1 MLERRAS
8 TTAKLQAL
16 REAVRKFV
24 DQQVEPLLGAS
35 EQAGA
40 MSSELLDL
48 IKSHGYNGLRIS
60 AEWGGQGLSFAEF
73 CVVLE
78 GFARLGPS
86 MHFWIIDSLG
96 MTLQRLGTS
105 QQKDKYL
112 RPYAEWTKKGSLGFT
127 EPDAGSDAAAIR
139 TRAVRDDGG
148 WIINGRKHFSSRGDQ
163 ADFVLITAVTDHE
176 RGPRGGITTFLVD
189 RGTPGFTIGR
199 VELSMGSRLHTLAEL
214 NFDDCFVPAEAVLGE
229 VGYGF
234 VAAMKTLD
242 DGRLAVS
249 STCIG
254 TSQRLIELMVD
265 HVKQRSTFGAK
276 LADRQ
281 GVRWMIADSVA
292 ELELGR
298 ALLYRSM
305 EQLENEEPLG
315 VNASICKLHC
325 SEMVNRIADRAVQLH
340 GGMGVIRGITVEQ
353 LYRDVRFLRVGE
365 GTSEVQRMLI
375 ARSVLGRP
383 SRDGD

>member
-8 TTAKLQAL
+8 TTADLQAL

-24 DQQVEPLLGAS
+24 DQEVAPLLVAS

-40 MSSELLDL
+40 MSPELLDL

-60 AEWGGQGLSFAEF
+60 TEWGGQGLSFAEF

-86 MHFWIIDSLG
+86 LHFWIIDSLG
-96 MTLQRLGTS
+96 MTLQRLGTNE
-105 QQKDKYL
+105 QKDKYL
-112 RPYAEWTKKGSLGFT
+112 RPYADWTKKGSLGFT

-139 TRAVRDDGG
+139 TRAVRRDGG
-148 WIINGRKHFSSRGDQ
+148 WVINGRKHFSSRGDQ
-163 ADFVLITAVTDHE
+163 ADFVLITAVTDPE

-189 RGTPGFTIGR
+189 RGMPGFTIGR

-281 GVRWMIADSVA
+281 GVRWMIADSR
-292 ELELGR
+292 GR
-298 ALLYRSM
+298 AGTWAGTSISLDGAARKRRAARRQRQHLQIALQRDGQPHRRSGSAVARRHGSHTRHYGRATVSRCA
-305 EQLENEEPLG
+305 LPPRGRRHLG
-315 VNASICKLHC
+315 GAADV
-325 SEMVNRIADRAVQLH
+325 DRA
-340 GGMGVIRGITVEQ
+340 
-353 LYRDVRFLRVGE
+353 F
-365 GTSEVQRMLI
+365 
-375 ARSVLGRP
+375 RSWP
-383 SRDGD
+383 AKP

>member
-1 MLERRAS
+1 MLESRAS
-8 TTAKLQAL
+8 TTAELQAL

-24 DQQVEPLLGAS
+24 DQQVAPLLVAS

-48 IKSHGYNGLRIS
+48 IKSHGYNGARIS

-86 MHFWIIDSLG
+86 LHFWIIDSLG
-96 MTLQRLGTS
+96 MTLQRLGTN

>member
-96 MTLQRLGTS
+96 MTLQRFGTS

-127 EPDAGSDAAAIR
+127 EPDGDRTLPRFARGLFAMMAVGLSTAGS
-139 TRAVRDDGG
+139 T
-148 WIINGRKHFSSRGDQ
+148 
-163 ADFVLITAVTDHE
+163 
-176 RGPRGGITTFLVD
+176 
-189 RGTPGFTIGR
+189 
-199 VELSMGSRLHTLAEL
+199 
-214 NFDDCFVPAEAVLGE
+214 FVPEAT
-229 VGYGF
+229 
-234 VAAMKTLD
+234 KPTL
-242 DGRLAVS
+242 S
-249 STCIG
+249 
-254 TSQRLIELMVD
+254 
-265 HVKQRSTFGAK
+265 
-276 LADRQ
+276 
-281 GVRWMIADSVA
+281 
-292 ELELGR
+292 
-298 ALLYRSM
+298 
-305 EQLENEEPLG
+305 
-315 VNASICKLHC
+315 
-325 SEMVNRIADRAVQLH
+325 
-340 GGMGVIRGITVEQ
+340 
-353 LYRDVRFLRVGE
+353 
-365 GTSEVQRMLI
+365 
-375 ARSVLGRP
+375 
-383 SRDGD
+383 

>member
-96 MTLQRLGTS
+96 MTLQRFGTS

-148 WIINGRKHFSSRGDQ
+148 WIINGRKHFCSRGDQ

-265 HVKQRSTFGAK
+265 HS
-276 LADRQ
+276 
-281 GVRWMIADSVA
+281 SN
-292 ELELGR
+292 
-298 ALLYRSM
+298 ALHS
-305 EQLENEEPLG
+305 
-315 VNASICKLHC
+315 
-325 SEMVNRIADRAVQLH
+325 
-340 GGMGVIRGITVEQ
+340 
-353 LYRDVRFLRVGE
+353 
-365 GTSEVQRMLI
+365 
-375 ARSVLGRP
+375 ARSSPTVKA
-383 SRDGD
+383 

>member
-1 MLERRAS
+1 MLETRTS
-8 TTAKLQAL
+8 TTAELGAL

-24 DQQVEPLLGAS
+24 DHEVAPLLAAS

-40 MSSELLDL
+40 MSAELLDL

-60 AEWGGQGLSFAEF
+60 TEWGGQGLSFAEF

-86 MHFWIIDSLG
+86 LHFWIIDSLG
-96 MTLQRLGTS
+96 MTLQRLGTND
-105 QQKDKYL
+105 QKEKYL
-112 RPYAEWTKKGSLGFT
+112 RPYANWTKKGSLGFT

-139 TRAVRDDGG
+139 TRAVRRDGG
-148 WIINGRKHFSSRGDQ
+148 WVINGRKHFSSRGDQ
-163 ADFVLITAVTDHE
+163 ADFVLITAVTDPE

-189 RGTPGFTIGR
+189 RGTPGFAIGR
-199 VELSMGSRLHTLAEL
+199 IELSMGSRLHTLAEL

-249 STCIG
+249 STCVG

-340 GGMGVIRGITVEQ
+340 GGMGVIRGVTVEQ

>member
-325 SEMVNRIADRAVQLH
+325 SEMVNRIADRAVQLY

>member
-139 TRAVRDDGG
+139 TRAVHHDGG

-325 SEMVNRIADRAVQLH
+325 SEMVNRIADRAVQLY

>member
-1 MLERRAS
+1 
-8 TTAKLQAL
+8 
-16 REAVRKFV
+16 
-24 DQQVEPLLGAS
+24 
-35 EQAGA
+35 
-40 MSSELLDL
+40 
-48 IKSHGYNGLRIS
+48 
-60 AEWGGQGLSFAEF
+60 
-73 CVVLE
+73 
-78 GFARLGPS
+78 
-86 MHFWIIDSLG
+86 
-96 MTLQRLGTS
+96 
-105 QQKDKYL
+105 
-112 RPYAEWTKKGSLGFT
+112 
-127 EPDAGSDAAAIR
+127 
-139 TRAVRDDGG
+139 
-148 WIINGRKHFSSRGDQ
+148 
-163 ADFVLITAVTDHE
+163 
-176 RGPRGGITTFLVD
+176 
-189 RGTPGFTIGR
+189 
-199 VELSMGSRLHTLAEL
+199 
-214 NFDDCFVPAEAVLGE
+214 
-229 VGYGF
+229 
-234 VAAMKTLD
+234 MKTLD

-325 SEMVNRIADRAVQLH
+325 SEMVNRIADRAVQLY

>member
-1 MLERRAS
+1 M
-8 TTAKLQAL
+8 
-16 REAVRKFV
+16 
-24 DQQVEPLLGAS
+24 
-35 EQAGA
+35 
-40 MSSELLDL
+40 
-48 IKSHGYNGLRIS
+48 
-60 AEWGGQGLSFAEF
+60 
-73 CVVLE
+73 
-78 GFARLGPS
+78 
-86 MHFWIIDSLG
+86 
-96 MTLQRLGTS
+96 
-105 QQKDKYL
+105 
-112 RPYAEWTKKGSLGFT
+112 
-127 EPDAGSDAAAIR
+127 
-139 TRAVRDDGG
+139 
-148 WIINGRKHFSSRGDQ
+148 
-163 ADFVLITAVTDHE
+163 TDHE

-325 SEMVNRIADRAVQLH
+325 SEMVNRIADRAVAVVRRH
-340 GGMGVIRGITVEQ
+340 GSHTRHYGRATVS
-353 LYRDVRFLRVGE
+353 RVRFLRVGE

>member
-325 SEMVNRIADRAVQLH
+325 SEMVNRIADRAVQLY

-353 LYRDVRFLRVGE
+353 LYRECASSAWAKAPRRCSGC
-365 GTSEVQRMLI
+365 
-375 ARSVLGRP
+375 
-383 SRDGD
+383 

>member
-96 MTLQRLGTS
+96 MTLQRFGTS

-127 EPDAGSDAAAIR
+127 EPDAGSDVAAIR

-148 WIINGRKHFSSRGDQ
+148 WIINGRKHFCSRGDQ

-265 HVKQRSTFGAK
+265 HVKQRSTFGSK

-325 SEMVNRIADRAVQLH
+325 SEMVNRIADRAVQLY

>member
-281 GVRWMIADSVA
+281 GVRWMIANSVA

-325 SEMVNRIADRAVQLH
+325 SEMVNRIADRAVQLY

>member
-8 TTAKLQAL
+8 TTAELQAL

-24 DQQVEPLLGAS
+24 DQQVAPLLVAS
-35 EQAGA
+35 EQAGV
-40 MSSELLDL
+40 MSPELLDL

-86 MHFWIIDSLG
+86 LHFWIIDSLG
-96 MTLQRLGTS
+96 MTLQRLGTN

-139 TRAVRDDGG
+139 TRAVRNDGG

>member
-127 EPDAGSDAAAIR
+127 EPDAGSDAAAICA
-139 TRAVRDDGG
+139 RAVRDDGG

-281 GVRWMIADSVA
+281 GVRWMIADFVA

-325 SEMVNRIADRAVQLH
+325 SEMVNRIADRAVQLY
-340 GGMGVIRGITVEQ
+340 GGMGVYTRHYGRATVSRCALPPRGRRH
-353 LYRDVRFLRVGE
+353 LGGAADVDCAF
-365 GTSEVQRMLI
+365 
-375 ARSVLGRP
+375 RSWP
-383 SRDGD
+383 AKP